1 MGAFLDK
8 PKTEK
13 VNEHGSGNG
22 LRFGLSCMQGWR
34 VEMEDSHT
42 SVLGLPHGLKDWS
55 FFAVYDGHAG
65 ANVSMYCSENLLD
78 SITNNKDFKGTD
90 QPAGQITPSVEN
102 VSEGIRT
109 GFLLLD
115 EKLRT
120 LPELENGVD
129 KSGSTA
135 VCCII
140 SPTHIFFANCGD
152 SRGVLSRNG
161 KCEFFTK
168 DHKPFHP
175 TERERIQNAGGSVMI
190 QRVNG
195 SLAVSRALGDFEYKC
210 VDGLGACEQLV
221 SPEPEITV
229 QERTDKDE
237 FVVLACDGIWDVMSN
252 DEVCDFVRS
261 RMQLTDNLESIA
273 NQVVDTCLYKGSRD
287 NMSIVLLAF
296 PNAPKVSQ
304 EAIQKEGELD
314 ERLERRIGEI
324 VNTSEPGE
332 VDLAY
337 IMHVLCYE
345 EIEGLPPGGGLVSK
359 RQTIEEILHRLCPNT
374 RPDDGRY
381 LRSTF
386 LKPMKLLKEPQADPD
401 P

>member
-78 SITNNKDFKGTD
+78 S
-90 QPAGQITPSVEN
+90 S
-102 VSEGIRT
+102 
-109 GFLLLD
+109 
-115 EKLRT
+115 
-120 LPELENGVD
+120 
-129 KSGSTA
+129 
-135 VCCII
+135 
-140 SPTHIFFANCGD
+140 
-152 SRGVLSRNG
+152 VLSRNG

-175 TERERIQNAGGSVMI
+175 MERERIQNAGGSVMI

-210 VDGLGACEQLV
+210 VDGLGPCEQLV

-229 QERTDKDE
+229 QERTDNDE

-273 NQVVDTCLYKGSRD
+273 NQVVDTCLYK
-287 NMSIVLLAF
+287 
-296 PNAPKVSQ
+296 VST
-304 EAIQKEGELD
+304 GTD
-314 ERLERRIGEI
+314 
-324 VNTSEPGE
+324 VP
-332 VDLAY
+332 V
-337 IMHVLCYE
+337 V
-345 EIEGLPPGGGLVSK
+345 
-359 RQTIEEILHRLCPNT
+359 
-374 RPDDGRY
+374 
-381 LRSTF
+381 
-386 LKPMKLLKEPQADPD
+386 
-401 P
+401 